1 MSYYERN
8 KERVKQYN
16 LNKYHQMSEDKKE
29 KLLKERNDY
38 FKIYYEETKVLKK
51 RKYNKKEPALDRKQ
65 YNKKYEIHA
74 RTAQKSPLLKNK
86 IEIYKPELATNTEL
100 DLYDIF

>member
-51 RKYNKKEPALDRKQ
+51 RKYNKTKIMNSSKEHALDRKQ
-65 YNKKYEIHA
+65 Y
-74 RTAQKSPLLKNK
+74 NK
-86 IEIYKPELATNTEL
+86 IEIYKPELPTNTEL